1 MMLESAPLGTNGER
15 LAPFRRRLAPLLFM
29 TAIFLFNFLARFIWG
44 PLLVPI
50 EKDLALSHTG
60 AGSLFFLIT
69 AGYMLGLIFSGYVSQ
84 RFSHPRTIAFSCI
97 SCGAVLAGA
106 TLSNSL
112 PVLAVLLVMVGL
124 TAGIY
129 LPSAIPTLTYQLAP
143 GDYGKAYSFHEIS
156 PSLCFIIG
164 PILAEIMLRHYHWK
178 VVLLPVAAGISLLG
192 VMYLVRPITGK
203 IYGEA
208 PSLKS
213 VGRVLSQRRYWALL
227 YIFMLGAGANVGVY
241 AMLPLYLQAGR
252 GLDQTTANTLLAVS
266 RMAALFSPYVVG
278 WATDRFGPGRVLAL
292 IVFFNG
298 VATAMLGV
306 GSEVIFRSA
315 LFMQPMLSTAFFPP
329 IWTLLSDIVDPKSRN
344 LGVSLLVPPAM
355 LLGGGMLPMVI
366 GAFGDA
372 GMFPTG
378 FVLWGVVT
386 FASFGMVRYTLR
398 QGENSTQHAA
408 RSTQE

>member
-1 MMLESAPLGTNGER
+1 MGVSVTLGTNGER
-15 LAPFRRRLAPLLFM
+15 VVPFRSRLAPLLFM

-50 EKDLALSHTG
+50 EKDLGISHTG

-69 AGYMLGLIFSGYVSQ
+69 VGYMLGLIFSGYVSQ

-164 PILAEIMLRHYHWK
+164 PILAEIMLRYYPWK
-178 VVLLPVAAGISLLG
+178 VVLLPVAGGIFILG
-192 VMYLVRPITGK
+192 VIYLAKPITGK
-203 IYGEA
+203 IYGEE

-213 VGRVLSQRRYWALL
+213 IGRVLSERRYWFLL
-227 YIFMLGAGANVGVY
+227 FIFILGAGANVGVY

-252 GLDQTTANTLLAVS
+252 GLDQTTANTLLSVS
-266 RMAALFSPYVVG
+266 RMAAIFSPFLVG
-278 WATDRFGPGRVLAL
+278 WVTDRFGPGRVLAVV
-292 IVFFNG
+292 VFFNG
-298 VATAMLGV
+298 VATATLGV
-306 GSEVIFRSA
+306 GSELLFRVA
-315 LFMQPMLSTAFFPP
+315 LFVQPMLSTAFFPP
-329 IWTLLSDIVDPKSRN
+329 IWTILSDIVDPKARN
-344 LGVSLLVPPAM
+344 LGVSLIVPPAM
-355 LLGGGMLPMVI
+355 LLGGGILPTVI

-372 GMFPTG
+372 GMFPAG
-378 FVLWGVVT
+378 FVLWGVIT
-386 FASFGMVRYTLR
+386 LSSFWIVRFTLR
-398 QGENSTQHAA
+398 TEVK
-408 RSTQE
+408 

>member
-1 MMLESAPLGTNGER
+1 MIDNSVILGTDGER
-15 LAPFRRRLAPLLFM
+15 VVPFRNRLSPLLFI

-50 EKDLALSHTG
+50 EKDLGLSHTG

-97 SCGAVLAGA
+97 SCGIVLAGA
-106 TLSNSL
+106 TFSNSL
-112 PVLAVLLVMVGL
+112 PVLAVLLVIVGL

-129 LPSAIPTLTYQLAP
+129 LPSAIPTLTYRLAP

-164 PILAEIMLRHYHWK
+164 PILAEIMLRYYPWK
-178 VVLLPVAAGISLLG
+178 IVLLPVAGGIFILG
-192 VMYLVRPITGK
+192 IICLVKPVTGK

-213 VGRVLSQRRYWALL
+213 IGRILSERRYWFLL
-227 YIFMLGAGANVGVY
+227 FIFMLGAGANVGVY

-266 RMAALFSPYVVG
+266 RMAAIFSPFLVG
-278 WATDRFGPGRVLAL
+278 WVTDRFGPGKVLTI
-292 IVFFNG
+292 IVFLNG
-298 VATAMLGV
+298 IATAMLGA

-315 LFMQPMLSTAFFPP
+315 LFVQPMLSTAFFPP
-329 IWTLLSDIVDPKSRN
+329 IWTLLSDIVDPRARN
-344 LGVSLLVPPAM
+344 LGVSLIVPPA
-355 LLGGGMLPMVI
+355 LIVGGGVLPMVI

-372 GMFPTG
+372 GMFPVG
-378 FVLWGVVT
+378 FVLWGVIT
-386 FASFGMVRYTLR
+386 LSSFWIVRFTLR
-398 QGENSTQHAA
+398 TEAK
-408 RSTQE
+408 

>member
-1 MMLESAPLGTNGER
+1 
-15 LAPFRRRLAPLLFM
+15 M

-50 EKDLALSHTG
+50 EKDLGISHTG

-69 AGYMLGLIFSGYVSQ
+69 VGYMLGLIFSGYVSQ
-84 RFSHPRTIAFSCI
+84 RFSHPRTIAFSCM
-97 SCGAVLAGA
+97 SCGVVLAGA

-164 PILAEIMLRHYHWK
+164 PILAEIMLRYYPWK
-178 VVLLPVAAGISLLG
+178 VVLLPVAGGIFILG
-192 VMYLVRPITGK
+192 VIYLARPITGK

-208 PSLKS
+208 PSIKS
-213 VGRVLSQRRYWALL
+213 IGRILSERRYWFLL
-227 YIFMLGAGANVGVY
+227 FIFILGAGANVGVY

-266 RMAALFSPYVVG
+266 RIAALFSPFLAG
-278 WATDRFGPGRVLAL
+278 WVTDRFGAGRVLAV

-298 VATAMLGV
+298 VATMMLGA
-306 GSEVIFRSA
+306 GSELIFRSA
-315 LFMQPMLSTAFFPP
+315 LFVQPMLSTAFFPP
-329 IWTLLSDIVDPKSRN
+329 IWTILSDIVDPRSRN
-344 LGVSLLVPPAM
+344 LGVSLIVPPAVIV
-355 LLGGGMLPMVI
+355 GGGVLPTVI

-372 GMFPTG
+372 GMFPAG
-378 FVLWGVVT
+378 FVLWGVIT
-386 FASFGMVRYTLR
+386 LSSFWIVRFTLR
-398 QGENSTQHAA
+398 TEVK
-408 RSTQE
+408 

>member
-1 MMLESAPLGTNGER
+1 MVEPVILGTDGER
-15 LAPFRRRLAPLLFM
+15 VVPFRNRLSPLLFI

-50 EKDLALSHTG
+50 ERDLGLSHTG

-97 SCGAVLAGA
+97 SCGIVLAGA

-129 LPSAIPTLTYQLAP
+129 LPSAIPTLTYRLAP

-164 PILAEIMLRHYHWK
+164 PILAEVMLRYFPWK
-178 VVLLPVAAGISLLG
+178 IVLLPVAAGIFILG
-192 VMYLVRPITGK
+192 VIYLVKPVTGK

-213 VGRVLSQRRYWALL
+213 VGRILSERRYWFLL
-227 YIFMLGAGANVGVY
+227 FIFMLGAGANVGVY

-252 GLDQTTANTLLAVS
+252 GMDQTTANTLLAVS
-266 RMAALFSPYVVG
+266 RMAALFSPFLVG
-278 WATDRFGPGRVLAL
+278 WATDRFGPGRVLAI

-298 VATAMLGV
+298 VATALLGA

-329 IWTLLSDIVDPKSRN
+329 IWTILSDIVDPRALN
-344 LGVSLLVPPAM
+344 LGVSLVVPPALIM
-355 LLGGGMLPMVI
+355 GGGVLPMVI

-372 GMFPTG
+372 GMFPAG
-378 FVLWGVVT
+378 FVLWGVLT
-386 FASFGMVRYTLR
+386 FSSFWLVRFTLR
-398 QGENSTQHAA
+398 TETN
-408 RSTQE
+408 